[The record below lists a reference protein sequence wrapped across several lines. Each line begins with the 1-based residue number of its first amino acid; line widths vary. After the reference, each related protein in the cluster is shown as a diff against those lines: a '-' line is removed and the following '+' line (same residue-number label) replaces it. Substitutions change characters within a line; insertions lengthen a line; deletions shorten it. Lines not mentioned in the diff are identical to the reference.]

1 MRRKRL
7 APWQI
12 TAVDRQ
18 GNVTR
23 KWMDVERQDDQFAD
37 GRVPIDRESVS
48 AGRFERKKFVR
59 QPDSEDPRQKMRR
72 PGVYM
77 VLLPGTPG
85 MQIVPMPSLKDCRQA
100 VEFSLRAAYTVK
112 TASNRRSVLR

>member
-1 MRRKRL
+1 M
-7 APWQI
+7 
-12 TAVDRQ
+12 
-18 GNVTR
+18 
-23 KWMDVERQDDQFAD
+23 
-37 GRVPIDRESVS
+37 PIDRESVS
-48 AGRFERKKFVR
+48 AGRFERKKFVC

-85 MQIVPMPSLKDCRQA
+85 MHIVPMPSLKDCRQA